1 MTRWENT
8 SVYRALGTLSALP
21 VRALSRL
28 PLKAGKRRCGL
39 SFSQWFLLLGMGAML
54 CVPHGAW
61 NNLYDVLFALAA
73 HIDYRFGCAARKNA
87 PRNVGDLGPAA
98 LGFLLMTVLCT
109 LWAGNKAGNLR
120 VALFFWTGFLLAY
133 LTAAQFR
140 TRTERRTAAA
150 ALYIT
155 LLGVSL
161 YGLWNY
167 ITGAE
172 ASDVPID
179 GEMYRRLGATLEHGI
194 NCGEFLAMA
203 LPVAL
208 VWART
213 APTKARRSARTVP
226 LLLPCAAILLTY
238 ARSGWILLALALV
251 LLLWYKKKILLL
263 PAAALGIGLA
273 MDLTAQPGSFL
284 HAAVYGFGALSMGR
298 ERRGRRVGAALLWCV
313 PLLLLSLPLDAE
325 QGLILLYEGLCATL
339 LFLVLP
345 NRLFG
350 GKRLA
355 AEKPEADAAET
366 EEAERSTARRRLSAT
381 ALALRELYD
390 SLMRTPKAEDENPAM
405 IFARAAERVCRGC
418 SLRTIC
424 WERDYA
430 KTYNALNDATPALLT
445 QGRGR
450 GGDFPSYFT
459 DRCIRFP
466 SFLSAV
472 NSELSAFLLRRQ
484 YRGRLA
490 DTRAQAAGQYAQ
502 LSELL
507 SGAAETLEAQP
518 TAAET
523 LLTYRVGAA
532 LRPKEGENVSGD
544 SVTHFETEGG
554 RLCLLLSDGMGCGEE
569 ARRESALAV
578 RLLER
583 FLRAGV
589 ETSGALK
596 TLNSALTL
604 RAEVSESFTT
614 IDLLTLSLRDGAA
627 EVYKYGAA
635 PSYVKRGAR
644 VRRITG
650 SCLPAGL
657 QSADTRPETTGFTL
671 EKGSFFVML
680 SDGVADVND
689 DGWLMALLEKF
700 QGDDPQ
706 ALASAILAAGRERR
720 GGDDDCAVLALYR
733 DKDGGAVEV

>member
-1 MTRWENT
+1 MKVIELLKSKEWSGKVIDCVLRFAR
-8 SVYRALGTLSALP
+8 SFARALAQVFGGYAPLALGMIGASGAGLRGVSALIGASAGAVLYLPFSQALRTLAAGVMIFTANNAYIALKLDKKRAFLPLLCAGMMFSVEFVYVLRDGVGEAANCLMALLLCALGAMSGRALLSTGDKEKEDHPYAPLFILLGVLMAASSFETADGFAPGRILSMLAVLLFAFERGSAFAIPAALCIGLGMDLGAGGGSFVHAASYAFSAVLVNVTARGNRVLSALWF
-21 VRALSRL
+21 ALSI
-28 PLKAGKRRCGL
+28 
-39 SFSQWFLLLGMGAML
+39 L
-54 CVPHGAW
+54 C
-61 NNLYDVLFALAA
+61 FALPMNA
-73 HIDYRFGCAARKNA
+73 H
-87 PRNVGDLGPAA
+87 
-98 LGFLLMTVLCT
+98 
-109 LWAGNKAGNLR
+109 AG
-120 VALFFWTGFLLAY
+120 
-133 LTAAQFR
+133 
-140 TRTERRTAAA
+140 
-150 ALYIT
+150 
-155 LLGVSL
+155 
-161 YGLWNY
+161 
-167 ITGAE
+167 
-172 ASDVPID
+172 
-179 GEMYRRLGATLEHGI
+179 
-194 NCGEFLAMA
+194 
-203 LPVAL
+203 L
-208 VWART
+208 V
-213 APTKARRSARTVP
+213 
-226 LLLPCAAILLTY
+226 
-238 ARSGWILLALALV
+238 
-251 LLLWYKKKILLL
+251 
-263 PAAALGIGLA
+263 
-273 MDLTAQPGSFL
+273 
-284 HAAVYGFGALSMGR
+284 
-298 ERRGRRVGAALLWCV
+298 
-313 PLLLLSLPLDAE
+313 
-325 QGLILLYEGLCATL
+325 LLYEGLAATL
-339 LFLVLP
+339 LFLLIP
-345 NRLFG
+345 SRFLR
-350 GKRLA
+350 GKRHCSDEA
-355 AEKPEADAAET
+355 AQEDAAV
-366 EEAERSTARRRLSAT
+366 RRKIAASA
-381 ALALRELYD
+381 AALRELYD
-390 SLMRTPKAEDENPAM
+390 SIARPRTLTEENPAA
-405 IFARAAERVCRGC
+405 IFDRAAEKVCRGC
-418 SLRTIC
+418 ALCSYC
-424 WERDYA
+424 WEKEYQR
-430 KTYNALNDATPALLT
+430 TYTALNDATAALLA

-544 SVTHFETEGG
+544 SVTHFETEDG

-583 FLRAGV
+583 FLRAGG
-589 ETSGALK
+589 ETSGARK

-644 VRRITG
+644 VRRLTG

-657 QSADTRPETTGFTL
+657 QSADTRPETTGFSL